1 MLVVGFDQF
10 LDFYP
15 ALIAENLNAQY
26 IFATELSLN
35 LPGLQKR
42 RFVSGMTLAR
52 LFDTPEF
59 RQEVAEAVKPR
70 LGNATRVGF
79 PAVLGLQHAS
89 EARRDLE
96 ARLGLPVFEIPGLP
110 PSIPGIRL
118 HNLLVQAIESLGGH
132 VYDGMQVTAFEKD
145 GGKIT
150 AVWSEA
156 AARRKAQRAASYVLA
171 TGGILGGGIVAEE
184 RGYAQDTIFN
194 LAVRITPERSA
205 WFQPEFCA
213 PPGHPIFRAGLAVNA
228 DFQPIDAHLQP
239 HHDNLYAV
247 GGVLGSCDPLRER
260 SLEGI
265 ALATGYA
272 VGRKV

>member
-1 MLVVGFDQF
+1 
-10 LDFYP
+10 
-15 ALIAENLNAQY
+15 
-26 IFATELSLN
+26 
-35 LPGLQKR
+35 
-42 RFVSGMTLAR
+42 
-52 LFDTPEF
+52 
-59 RQEVAEAVKPR
+59 
-70 LGNATRVGF
+70 
-79 PAVLGLQHAS
+79 
-89 EARRDLE
+89 
-96 ARLGLPVFEIPGLP
+96 
-110 PSIPGIRL
+110 
-118 HNLLVQAIESLGGH
+118 
-132 VYDGMQVTAFEKD
+132 MQVTAFEKD

-239 HHDNLYAV
+239 HHDNLYAA
-247 GGVLGSCDPLRER
+247 GGILGSCDPVRER